1 MKQILHYLLA
11 ASFLLG
17 SSAFAAELKGPK
29 IENLADKVKILNNR
43 VTNLENTVV
52 TEPYFGGY
60 GVSFAA
66 DGATKNVV
74 LLSEVHDDGRTSYWV
89 RSRYETST
97 EEISIDSVLV
107 QRPYIA
113 NYAYAETNDLGE
125 LTYISNY
132 IEAPDTLNY
141 VNYNVEESEYDP
153 VSINKTVTADT
164 LRENWVCGGNVVSI
178 CTVTVTL
185 NNGGAFQ
192 SAYGWSSGR
201 ALAGPI
207 TVNGMVFNDVRLEA
221 GIAGRSDTRIR
232 AKGIGEISRTS
243 NNSVRQIIYY
253 YANGASGGSLAGT
266 PFESGQPLYGLF
278 F

>member
-1 MKQILHYLLA
+1 MKKILNYLLA
-11 ASFLLG
+11 ASFFLG
-17 SSAFAAELKGPK
+17 SSVFATELKGPK
-29 IENLADKVKILNNR
+29 IENLADKVKILQDR

-52 TEPYFGGY
+52 TEPDFGGY

-66 DGATKNVV
+66 DGAIKNVV
-74 LLSEVHDDGRTSYWV
+74 LLSQVHDDGRTSYWI

-97 EEISIDSVLV
+97 EQISIDGALV

-113 NYAYAETNDLGE
+113 NYAYAETNNIGV
-125 LTYISNY
+125 LTDISNY

-141 VNYNVEESEYDP
+141 INLNVEESVYHP
-153 VSINKTVTADT
+153 VSIAKTVTADT
-164 LRENWVCGGNVVSI
+164 LRENWMCGGSVVNL
-178 CTVTVTL
+178 CAVTVTL
-185 NNGGAFQ
+185 NNGGAFEN
-192 SAYGWSSGR
+192 AYGWSSGR

-207 TVNGMVFNDVRLEA
+207 TVNGMVFADVRLEA

-243 NNSVRQIIYY
+243 SNSVRQIVYY
-253 YANGASGGSLAGT
+253 HANGAFGGSLAGT
-266 PFESGQPLYGLF
+266 PFDSGQPLDGLF